1 MPPFS
6 KSGLQVLAGEYLAGP
21 LLKWDEMS
29 LFDQLFAAGSEPE
42 MSVLTWELT
51 ELLCNMVIVVGA
63 GSPQSYLL
71 RVVLAPEFAWFG
83 LHWAGMPHPGKYPS
97 SSIEEMTHANLP
109 SAQVPTSS
117 PDLLNLLHSRPLAA
131 SAALHHNLGV
141 GDEWKSLVL
150 HLWAHFEPYSSYTRP
165 GQLQPA
171 AANILLPM
179 EDVEYPPSPVQ
190 GDLDGVM
197 PMEGTEFGPV
207 SGVYMDTMIRDIP
220 PDMDVCAETGP
231 VSGSAPP
238 APMTVPVPPSL
249 PLVVPTLAVV
259 VPSLPVVP
267 PCLPVAAPST
277 NKYRQRY

>member
-29 LFDQLFAAGSEPE
+29 LFNQLFAAGSEPE

-83 LHWAGMPHPGKYPS
+83 LHWAGMPHPGA
-97 SSIEEMTHANLP
+97 HLLP
-109 SAQVPTSS
+109 RPPQPPPLPPPGRVCGPPPKPGRLRRMEVPRPPPVGS
-117 PDLLNLLHSRPLAA
+117 LRALQLLHPPR
-131 SAALHHNLGV
+131 
-141 GDEWKSLVL
+141 
-150 HLWAHFEPYSSYTRP
+150 
-165 GQLQPA
+165 PA
-171 AANILLPM
+171 AARHHQH
-179 EDVEYPPSPVQ
+179 PPSPVQ

-207 SGVYMDTMIRDIP
+207 SGVYMDTMIRDIS

-231 VSGSAPP
+231 VSVSAPP